1 MRDEGVGAPPRG
13 GGQGSV
19 WFAVVAATGGLVIAI
34 ATSVVAHDR
43 ALEEDPP
50 EAGPV
55 DPQVREIPVGASEPA
70 RPDAS
75 LQPAEAERALVTR
88 GR

>member
-1 MRDEGVGAPPRG
+1 MQERGAGAPPRG
-13 GGQGSV
+13 RGQSSV

-43 ALEEDPP
+43 ALEGDPSAADP
-50 EAGPV
+50 VGPHG
-55 DPQVREIPVGASEPA
+55 RETPVGASDVI

-75 LQPAEAERALVTR
+75 SQVPEGERDLVTR
-88 GR
+88 RR